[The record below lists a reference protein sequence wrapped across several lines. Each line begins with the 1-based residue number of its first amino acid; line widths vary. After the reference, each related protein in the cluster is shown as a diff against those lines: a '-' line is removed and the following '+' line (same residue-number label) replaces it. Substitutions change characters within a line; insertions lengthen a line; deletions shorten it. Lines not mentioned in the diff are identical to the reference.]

1 MDKINFTQAYGAVVI
16 SPNKITNIF
25 NAPGTIQPLKIAVS
39 FKMSAENLYHPSLI
53 SSQARLSGMVR
64 LGMGAYEYLK
74 DFEVR
79 RLYFDVDGVKDIHQF
94 ETLLRDMVNYTGVRE
109 YVVTM
114 NEYSRHGGLSFH
126 VFFRAKMHWL
136 AMRNYVRKY
145 KLNAIARKVPCAE
158 CIDHLPYMEKQT
170 FRCVYSPN
178 VINRRIFYQSHEP
191 DHLVKDPYLVELVD
205 AYSKARTTNLP
216 NGLQEPR
223 DFHFPIMSTYPTGY
237 KKANVFFIQDT
248 NDCQRIIYTDPYNYA
263 VPLDKEFGRMNFLI
277 DDPEYAE
284 IWERA
289 KSQQVHMSFTGRRK
303 ADAQPERVPRTINST
318 QEYMSSRANPGYI
331 NYSKDS
337 TYDQKGSMVKQELP
351 KRRVTRPYED
361 HISEKPFVKSAST
374 KEAEEKALNYLKTVY
389 GATVKGSI
397 QKQRS
402 TRQKFSMA
410 SHL

>member
-1 MDKINFTQAYGAVVI
+1 MSSVNMNRINFTQAYGSVVI

-25 NAPGTIQPLKIAVS
+25 NASGRVGRVKPLKIAVS
-39 FKMSAENLYHPSLI
+39 FSMSAANLYHPLAI
-53 SSQARLSGMVR
+53 STQTQLSEMVR

-74 DFEVR
+74 DFEMR
-79 RLYFDVDGVKDIHQF
+79 RLYFDIDGVKDIHQF
-94 ETLLRDMVNYTGVRE
+94 EVLLRDMVKYTGVKE

-145 KLNAIARKVPCAE
+145 KLDAIARKVPCAE

-178 VINRRIFYQSHEP
+178 AINRHIDYQAHEP
-191 DHLVKDPYLVELVD
+191 DHLVRDPYLVDLVN
-205 AYSKARTTNLP
+205 AYSHARTNSIP

-223 DFHFPIMSTYPTGY
+223 DFHFPIMSTYPAGY

-248 NDCQRIIYTDPYNYA
+248 NDCERIIYTDSYNYV
-263 VPLDKEFGRMNFLI
+263 VPLDKEFKKMNYLI
-277 DDPEYAE
+277 DDPQYEA

-289 KSQQVHMSFTGRRK
+289 KNQRMYTSFTGHRK
-303 ADAQPERVPRTINST
+303 AEAKPERVPRPVPEYKEVLDRVRSKHVHIT
-318 QEYMSSRANPGYI
+318 YMSFTGHRKAEAKPERVPRKEYRRSN

-337 TYDQKGSMVKQELP
+337 AKK
-351 KRRVTRPYED
+351 
-361 HISEKPFVKSAST
+361 
-374 KEAEEKALNYLKTVY
+374 AEEEALNYLKTVY
-389 GATVKGSI
+389 GATVK
-397 QKQRS
+397 KS
-402 TRQKFSMA
+402 TRRQSCKIY
-410 SHL
+410 HL

>member
-39 FKMSAENLYHPSLI
+39 FKMSAENLYHPSSI
-53 SSQARLSGMVR
+53 NSQTQLSRMVR

-94 ETLLRDMVNYTGVRE
+94 EALLRDMVNYTGVKE

-145 KLNAIARKVPCAE
+145 KLDAIVRNVPCAE

-178 VINRRIFYQSHEP
+178 AINRHIDYQAHEP

-223 DFHFPIMSTYPTGY
+223 DFHFPIMNTYPTGY

-248 NDCQRIIYTDPYNYA
+248 NDCQRIIYTEPYNYV
-263 VPLDKEFGRMNFLI
+263 VPLDKEFGKMNFLI

-284 IWERA
+284 IWKHA
-289 KSQQVHMSFTGRRK
+289 KNQQVQMSFTGRRK

-318 QEYMSSRANPGYI
+318 QGYMSSRDNPRYI
-331 NYSKDS
+331 
-337 TYDQKGSMVKQELP
+337 
-351 KRRVTRPYED
+351 KREGNQGRT
-361 HISEKPFVKSAST
+361 VKSS
-374 KEAEEKALNYLKTVY
+374 EALLLELFIETSKPVQTQSAEKSAMDYLKTAY
-389 GATVKGSI
+389 NLREKGS
-397 QKQRS
+397 
-402 TRQKFSMA
+402 RQKNRS
-410 SHL
+410 SHCKYNDAGL